1 VRCAQGT
8 LEDGTLVPLCSL
20 RNDVSWTLW
29 HFAAEDSMELAVVVV
44 ALIVA
49 GALIPDHSKIVFYR

>member
-1 VRCAQGT
+1 MEMARSYLVFS
-8 LEDGTLVPLCSL
+8 LERRQAGVGGFP
-20 RNDVSWTLW
+20 WG
-29 HFAAEDSMELAVVVV
+29 SMELAVVII